1 MRALVCTALLAL
13 ALLGSVSTLARDART
28 QLQVGATVLES
39 CELTPAGARAA
50 RCASVASTQWR
61 DAALPRPDEAR
72 SVDAAPR
79 ITLVPPSRP
88 DERALPARVLLIR
101 F

>member
-50 RCASVASTQWR
+50 RCTSVASTQWR
-61 DAALPRPDEAR
+61 DAALPRPGDTRTIE
-72 SVDAAPR
+72 SAPR
-79 ITLVPPSRP
+79 VALVPPSPR